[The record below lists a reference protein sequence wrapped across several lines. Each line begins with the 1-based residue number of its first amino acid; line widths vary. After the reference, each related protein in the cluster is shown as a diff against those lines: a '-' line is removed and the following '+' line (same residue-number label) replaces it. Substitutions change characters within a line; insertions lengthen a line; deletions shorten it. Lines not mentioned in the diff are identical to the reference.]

1 MIVYRTYIYLSSR
14 EWGNELMKAVADAY
28 VERADE
34 RPLIVSVHEHAG
46 WFLSFLYGIPGIRDG
61 TICGTANDRAALRRE
76 VLEFGNGVDDVK
88 FLEDIR
94 RP

>member
-46 WFLSFLYGIPGIRDG
+46 WFLSFLYGIQAYAMARS
-61 TICGTANDRAALRRE
+61 AE
-76 VLEFGNGVDDVK
+76 
-88 FLEDIR
+88 
-94 RP
+94 RPMTGRH